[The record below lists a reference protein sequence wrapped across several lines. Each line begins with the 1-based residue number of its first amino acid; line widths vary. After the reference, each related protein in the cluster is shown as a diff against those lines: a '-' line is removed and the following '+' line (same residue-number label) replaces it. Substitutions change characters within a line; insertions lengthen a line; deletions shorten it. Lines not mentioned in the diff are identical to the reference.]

1 MARNFSS
8 ALWTIRKL
16 LIGWTGWRWWVFWK
30 TLELTGEIEDWSVSY
45 TWNKRQLSELWM
57 RNRNHVQLVEVFDKA
72 VHCLLCYFQ
81 SLQRGWWQ
89 GLDNINEGVNV
100 GGEIV
105 TDVRFADD
113 RGMVSET
120 EKGLQ
125 KIMDSLNE
133 ISQKYGMKINVKK
146 TKVMV
151 ISRKGGGVVKITLNG
166 ERIEQLQNFVIWE
179 HG

>member
-1 MARNFSS
+1 
-8 ALWTIRKL
+8 
-16 LIGWTGWRWWVFWK
+16 
-30 TLELTGEIEDWSVSY
+30 
-45 TWNKRQLSELWM
+45 M

-72 VHCLLCYFQ
+72 AHCLLCYFQ
-81 SLQRGWWQ
+81 SAERMVAEA
-89 GLDNINEGVNV
+89 LDNINEGVNV
-100 GGEIV
+100 GGELV
-105 TDVRFADD
+105 TDARFADD
-113 RGMVSET
+113 QGMVAET

-133 ISQKYGMKINVKK
+133 ISQKYGMKVNVKK

-151 ISRKGGGVVKITLNG
+151 ISIKGGGVVKITLNG